1 MHKAYQLRL
10 NKVII
15 MTQAE
20 KLTLIK
26 EFGKTEQDSGSTS
39 VQIALL
45 SKRIAELQL
54 HLKINKKDYSSQR
67 GLMQMV
73 NTRKQLLIYLQKQS
87 DADYKDVIKRLGI
100 RK

>member
-1 MHKAYQLRL
+1 
-10 NKVII
+10 

-54 HLKINKKDYSSQR
+54 HLKLNTKDYSSQR